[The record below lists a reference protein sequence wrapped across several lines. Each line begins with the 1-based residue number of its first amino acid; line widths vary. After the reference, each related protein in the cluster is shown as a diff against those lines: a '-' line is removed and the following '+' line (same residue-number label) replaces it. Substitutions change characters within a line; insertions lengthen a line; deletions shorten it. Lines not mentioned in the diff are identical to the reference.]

1 MNYYL
6 AIDIGASSGRH
17 ILGHMENGSMI
28 LEEMYRFDNRQVRKN
43 GHDCWDMDNLWDGII
58 SGLKACKAAGKIPV
72 TVGIDTWAVD
82 YVLLDEN
89 DEVLG
94 DVVAYRD
101 SRTEGMGK
109 VVGSMISP
117 EALYA
122 RTGIQKQPFN
132 TIYQLMAQ
140 RQESPGQ
147 LERAKWF
154 LMIPEYFHFRLTGVK
169 QNEYTNATST
179 NLVNAE
185 DKTWDKEIISALGL
199 PAEIFHELAMPGTVV
214 GNLLPE
220 IRELVGFDTTVVLPA
235 THDTGS
241 AFLAI
246 PARDE
251 NAVYLSSGTWSLLG
265 VENERPIT
273 TPESQAQNFTNEGG
287 AWYRYRYLKNIMG
300 LWMIQS
306 IRRELNGAEYV
317 LGKTQNSQKK
327 ELQGQDHKDPEHKE
341 PEHKE
346 PEHKEPEHKAQKFKN
361 QELESQEHNE
371 QQRNAETDLQTG
383 QTFKQN
389 AVDQPAEKKKS
400 WGFPELIAAAR
411 EARNFN
417 GVVDVNRD
425 CFLAPASMIQA
436 IRGEC
441 ARTGQPVPETVGE
454 LMQCVYNS
462 LSICYRDA
470 IKSLEKLTGKH
481 YTSINIVGG
490 GCQDMYLNEL
500 TAKAAGLP
508 VYAGPV
514 EGTAIGNLI
523 VQMVAAG
530 EVKDLQAARDII
542 RRSFEI
548 KEVNA

>member
-1 MNYYL
+1 
-6 AIDIGASSGRH
+6 
-17 ILGHMENGSMI
+17 MI

-94 DVVAYRD
+94 DAVAYRD

-220 IRELVGFDTTVVLPA
+220 IRELVGFDTMVVLPA

-327 ELQGQDHKDPEHKE
+327 ELQGLGFKD
-341 PEHKE
+341 
-346 PEHKEPEHKAQKFKN
+346 Q
-361 QELESQEHNE
+361 S
-371 QQRNAETDLQTG
+371 AE
-383 QTFKQN
+383 
-389 AVDQPAEKKKS
+389 EKKS
-400 WGFPELIAAAR
+400 WSFPELIAAAR
-411 EARNFN
+411 EAKSFT